1 MESAHWLVVMT
12 HTHSIY
18 HPSSVCTSV
27 SSKRAADS
35 SDLWLEFKR
44 KLLNVSVILLVS
56 NKLLYEA
63 LKQLQHHRARRAS
76 AANKH
81 KLSKTTEGG
90 DINASNT
97 NCCFI
102 SKI

>member
-1 MESAHWLVVMT
+1 M
-12 HTHSIY
+12 
-18 HPSSVCTSV
+18 
-27 SSKRAADS
+27 
-35 SDLWLEFKR
+35 
-44 KLLNVSVILLVS
+44 ILLVS
-56 NKLLYEA
+56 NKLLYEV